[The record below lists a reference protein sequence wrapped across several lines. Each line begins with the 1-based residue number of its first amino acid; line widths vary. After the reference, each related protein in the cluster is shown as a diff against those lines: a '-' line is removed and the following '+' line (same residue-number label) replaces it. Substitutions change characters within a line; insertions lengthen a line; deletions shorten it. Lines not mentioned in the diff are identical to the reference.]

1 MGEEKP
7 WVAAPRE
14 SPLVWVA
21 ASSPDAQFFTCRIRM
36 CEEHRG
42 VEETSA
48 LESDRCAFQPPLCHL
63 GIGIGVDC
71 LAPVCLCRP
80 RGRRTLLSKACL
92 VSKSPTSPRPHVPRP
107 QSQLMGHFFQR
118 PVLTP
123 LPPANHQIFGVLGV
137 SPRAPSPSS
146 PSGGSSPSPPSPTH
160 PGTPTGH

>member
-1 MGEEKP
+1 MGVP
-7 WVAAPRE
+7 AGPCSR
-14 SPLVWVA
+14 LV
-21 ASSPDAQFFTCRIRM
+21 PDAQFFTCRIRTWM

-48 LESDRCAFQPPLCHL
+48 LESDRCAFQPPLCHS
-63 GIGIGVDC
+63 GISVDC

-80 RGRRTLLSKACL
+80 RGRWTLLSKAL
-92 VSKSPTSPRPHVPRP
+92 FPSVPRPHVPRP
-107 QSQLMGHFFQR
+107 QSQLMGRFFQR
-118 PVLTP
+118 PALTP

-146 PSGGSSPSPPSPTH
+146 PSGGSSPSPRVSSPTH